1 MTAVPGPA
9 TEPRTMAWRIAILG
23 VLFLAMLVTLVLQ
36 MWQMQV
42 TNVAVYEERAA
53 NNLVRFVE
61 LPAPRGDIRDANGQL
76 LAGSGTALAA
86 VLEGGLLPEDDA
98 QLIQRIATFAGLPVV
113 EVEEMVDKA
122 RRRGDRLTLLEQ
134 LTTEQAAF
142 LWEREEE
149 FPGVSVLPQPVRFY
163 QNGDLLPHILGYI
176 GRPNDTDLEN
186 PDIRGTDVVGKAG
199 VERQYDDVLRGERG
213 TVKYLVRAD
222 GTVINDLVGE
232 VPSQAGGTVFLTIDL
247 DLQQV
252 LRNALIDG
260 LDIARETYDPEGC
273 EPGDDDRG
281 CPVRSVGVVLNAKT
295 GAVLAMDSVPAFDP
309 NIFVGGVSQAELDA
323 LPDGVFNNF
332 AIQGQ
337 YAPAST
343 FKTVTYVT
351 AYEEGISPPSVD
363 SVEEEILCTP
373 QLEAGFADASQ
384 QIWRN
389 WRFPSDDGLQD
400 IHRALVRSCNVYF
413 WELALSIWN
422 DNKETERENI
432 LQDWARRLGFGRPTG
447 IDLPFEQA
455 GLVPDRDLFEDW
467 ADNSPARLDPA
478 RLELASPWLGGD
490 LLQVAIGQGST
501 LTTPVQLATAYAA
514 MINGGTVWE
523 PFVVA
528 AIADA
533 EGNRNETAPTAA
545 NEVDID
551 PATVRLL
558 RRDLQQVINEREGT
572 GFSAFADFGERRNLV
587 GGKTGTAEV
596 IKATVDDEGNRIPSV
611 TTAVFVGAAPIND
624 PEYVVVIIVERGGSG
639 GQIAAPIA
647 KQILQYLLNG
657 PEGITDIRLGEDSE
671 R

>member
-1 MTAVPGPA
+1 MTAIPRPTA
-9 TEPRTMAWRIAILG
+9 EPRTMAWRIAILG
-23 VLFLAMLVTLVLQ
+23 LLFLGMLVVLVFQ

-86 VLEGGLLPEDDA
+86 VLEGGLLPDDDPE
-98 QLIQRIATFAGLPVV
+98 LMQRIATFAGLPVA
-113 EVEEMVDKA
+113 EVQAMATEA
-122 RRRGDRLTLLEQ
+122 RRRGDRLTLVEQ
-134 LTTEQAAF
+134 LTTEQAAY

-149 FPGVSVLPQPVRFY
+149 FPGVSVLPQPVRYY
-163 QNGDLLPHILGYI
+163 QNGDLLPHILGYV

-199 VERQYDDVLRGERG
+199 VERQYDDVLRGRRG

-232 VPSQAGGTVFLTIDL
+232 VPSQAGGTVFLTVDL

-252 LRNALIDG
+252 LRNALVDG
-260 LDIARETYDPEGC
+260 LDIARETYEPGGC
-273 EPGDDDRG
+273 EPGDDDKG
-281 CPVRSVGVVLNAKT
+281 CPVRAVGVVMNAKT

-309 NIFVGGVSQAELDA
+309 NIFVGGVTQAELDA

-343 FKTVTYVT
+343 FKPVTYVT
-351 AYEEGISPPSVD
+351 AYEEGIAPTTVD
-363 SVEEEILCTP
+363 SLEQQIVCTP
-373 QLEAGFADASQ
+373 QLAAQFADASQ

-389 WRFPSDDGLQD
+389 WRFPNDDGLQD

-422 DNKETERENI
+422 DNKETDRENI
-432 LQDWARRLGFGRPTG
+432 LQDWARELGFGAPTG
-447 IDLPFEQA
+447 IDLPFEQS
-455 GLVPDRDLFEDW
+455 GLVPDRDLFEEW

-501 LTTPVQLATAYAA
+501 LATPVQLATGYAA
-514 MINGGTVWE
+514 MLNGGTVWK

-533 EGNRNETAPTAA
+533 DGNRDETAPVAA

-551 PATVRLL
+551 PLTIRNLK
-558 RRDLQQVINEREGT
+558 RDLQLVVNEREGT
-572 GFSAFADFGERRNLV
+572 AYSAFADFGEGRSLV

-596 IKATVDDEGNRIPSV
+596 IKATVDETGRRVPSV
-611 TTAVFVGAAPIND
+611 TTALFVGAAPINN

-639 GQIAAPIA
+639 GQIAAPMA
-647 KQILQYLLNG
+647 KQIFQYLLNG
-657 PEGITDIRLGEDSE
+657 SDAITDIRLGEDSE

>member
-1 MTAVPGPA
+1 
-9 TEPRTMAWRIAILG
+9 MAWRIALLG
-23 VLFLAMLVTLVLQ
+23 LLFIGLLVVLLLQ

-42 TNVAVYEERAA
+42 TNVASYEERAA
-53 NNLVRFVE
+53 NNLVRLIE
-61 LPAPRGDIRDANGQL
+61 LPAPRGDIRDANGEL

-86 VLEGGLLPEDDA
+86 VLEGGLLPEDDPD
-98 QLIQRIATFAGLPVV
+98 LVQRVATFAGLPAV
-113 EVEEMVDKA
+113 EIEEMIEKA
-122 RRRGDRLTLLEQ
+122 RTRGDRLTLVEQ
-134 LTTEQAAF
+134 LTTDQAAF
-142 LWEREEE
+142 LWEREED

-199 VERQYDDVLRGERG
+199 VERQYDEVLRGDRG

-247 DLQQV
+247 ELQEV

-260 LDIARETYDPEGC
+260 LELARETYREGGC
-273 EPGDDDRG
+273 EPGDDDKG
-281 CPVRSVGVVLNAKT
+281 CPVRSVGVVMNAQT
-295 GAVLAMDSVPAFDP
+295 GAILAMDSVPAFDP

-343 FKTVTYVT
+343 FKPITYVT
-351 AYEEGISPPSVD
+351 AYEEDISPTSVD
-363 SVEEEILCTP
+363 SIEEEILCTP
-373 QLEAGFADASQ
+373 QLEARFTDASQ

-389 WRFPSDDGLQD
+389 WRFPRDDGQQD

-413 WELALSIWN
+413 WELALSIW
-422 DNKETERENI
+422 DENKETERENI
-432 LQDWARRLGFGRPTG
+432 LQDWARQLGLGAPTG
-447 IDLPFEQA
+447 IDLPFEQS
-455 GLVPDRDLFEDW
+455 GLIPDRALFEDW

-490 LLQVAIGQGST
+490 LLQVAVGQGST
-501 LTTPVQLATAYAA
+501 LATPVQLATAYAA
-514 MINGGTVWE
+514 MLNGGTVWE

-533 EGNRNETAPTAA
+533 EGNRNETSPVAA
-545 NEVDID
+545 NTVALD
-551 PATVRLL
+551 PATIRVLKQ
-558 RRDLQQVINEREGT
+558 DLQRVVNESEGT
-572 GFSAFADFGERRNLV
+572 AASAFAEFGERQALV

-596 IKATVDDEGNRIPSV
+596 IKATVDDEGNRVPSV
-611 TTAVFVGAAPIND
+611 TTALFVGAAPINN
-624 PEYVVVIIVERGGSG
+624 PEYVVVIVIERGGSG
-639 GQIAAPIA
+639 GQIAAPTA
-647 KQILQYLLNG
+647 RQIFQYLLNG
-657 PEGITDIRLGEDSE
+657 PDAVTPILLGEVSE